1 MSATGR
7 ALVAGYEW
15 RQRFVSPVALFP
27 SAATFTAQIRRT
39 VADAEPLATLT
50 TGNGGVVRVDDTTL
64 DVIVAGATSAGWT
77 AGSVVFDVVRSDG
90 TAQHLGFR
98 VTVPV
103 VMPVTRL

>member
-1 MSATGR
+1 MSTTGR

-27 SAATFTAQIRRT
+27 SAATFAAQIRRT
-39 VADAEPLATLT
+39 IADTDPLVTLT
-50 TGNGGVVRVDDTTL
+50 TGNGGLVRVDDTTL
-64 DVIVAGATSAGWT
+64 EVIVSGEASSEWT
-77 AGSVVFDVVRSDG
+77 AGPVVFDVVRSDG

-103 VMPVTRL
+103 VLPVTRL

>member
-1 MSATGR
+1 MNTGR

-27 SAATFTAQIRRT
+27 ASASFTAQVRDTPTSPT
-39 VADAEPLATLT
+39 VLATLT
-50 TGNGGVVRVDDTTL
+50 TGNGGLVRVDDTTL
-64 DVIVAGATSAGWT
+64 EVIISGATSAAWVP
-77 AGSVVFDVVRSDG
+77 SSIVFDVVRTDG

-103 VMPVTRL
+103 QTAVTRL